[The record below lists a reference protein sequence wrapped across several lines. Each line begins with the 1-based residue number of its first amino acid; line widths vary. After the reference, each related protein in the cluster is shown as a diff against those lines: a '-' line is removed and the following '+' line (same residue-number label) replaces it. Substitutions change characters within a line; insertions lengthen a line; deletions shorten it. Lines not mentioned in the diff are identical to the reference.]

1 MGNPVFGAFT
11 LLVVVNGQ
19 DVKIQCSIC
28 GTIRD
33 DTVDRSDATEAA
45 MTLHIASHIHFI
57 AERTA
62 TDRRMFDRSRPD
74 QDL

>member
-1 MGNPVFGAFT
+1 
-11 LLVVVNGQ
+11 
-19 DVKIQCSIC
+19 
-28 GTIRD
+28 
-33 DTVDRSDATEAA
+33 